1 MAPVGNAVEVEVE
14 VEVEEEDIGVGVV
27 VTGIGDALFVVV
39 ELVVVVVGVLDDA
52 TSLDDFLWPA
62 ASNRNP
68 MLPLPITRIE
78 LLLAE
83 LGLVAVAAGEA
94 PAP

>member
-1 MAPVGNAVEVEVE
+1 MAPVGNAVEFEFEVE

-27 VTGIGDALFVVV
+27 VTGIGDALVVV
-39 ELVVVVVGVLDDA
+39 VVVVVGVLDDA

-83 LGLVAVAAGEA
+83 FGLVAVAAGEA

>member
-1 MAPVGNAVEVEVE
+1 MGNDVEVEVE
-14 VEVEEEDIGVGVV
+14 VEEDIGVGVV

-39 ELVVVVVGVLDDA
+39 ELVVVVVVGVLDDA

-68 MLPLPITRIE
+68 MLPLPITIIE

-83 LGLVAVAAGEA
+83 LGLVAVAVATVGEA